1 MFLDNLS
8 GGHNVVK
15 VTESNPPP
23 ATVSMINKT
32 WCSKLFDRT
41 IRLFIL
47 KTARLALSV
56 LKWAVP
62 TEARLKIKGHLP
74 VFVVRQ
80 IWKKYENQY
89 WPLPEKENLPGL
101 AKYEYSLF
109 SQNGEDGILRY
120 IFSQIG
126 YSTRFFVE
134 IGFEVTECNSLR
146 LMIKE
151 RVDGLFIDGVPKSV
165 LKFNK
170 AAKKTHFS
178 NVKAINKFLD
188 VDNLKDTLLNEGK
201 VPAEIDLLSIDVDG
215 NDYWFW
221 ENIDFINPRVVI
233 VEYNASLGP
242 DVSWAVPYDPLFE
255 RHKKHSSGFYCSASL
270 AAFNKLAIQ
279 KGYSLIGC
287 DSAGV
292 NAFFMR
298 NDCLTDK
305 FAVFSPAEAFRPHAS
320 RIKRGISQ
328 DDQFNM
334 IKDMPY
340 VTI

>member
-1 MFLDNLS
+1 MVLNNFS
-8 GGHNVVK
+8 GEGSVAK
-15 VTESNPPP
+15 VPGVNPPP
-23 ATVSMINKT
+23 ASVSMINKT
-32 WCSKLFDRT
+32 WYSKLFDKT

-47 KTARLALSV
+47 KTARLALKI
-56 LKWAVP
+56 LKWSVP

-74 VFVVRQ
+74 VFVVCQ
-80 IWKKYENQY
+80 IWKKYENPH
-89 WPLPEKENLPGL
+89 WPLPEKAKLPGL
-101 AKYEYSLF
+101 SKYEYSLF

-146 LMIKE
+146 LMVKE
-151 RVDGLFIDGVPKSV
+151 RVDGLFIDGVERSV
-165 LKFNK
+165 KKFNK
-170 AAKKTHFS
+170 AAKKSHFS

-188 VDNLKDTLLNEGK
+188 VDNLKDTLLYEGHI
-201 VPAEIDLLSIDVDG
+201 PTEIDLLSIDVDG

-221 ENIDFINPRVVI
+221 EKINFITPRLVI

-242 DVSWAVPYDPLFE
+242 DVSLAVPYDPLFE
-255 RHKKHSSGFYCSASL
+255 RHKKHDSGFYCSASL
-270 AAFNKLAIQ
+270 TAFNKLAIQ

-305 FAVFSPAEAFRPHAS
+305 FPVLTPAEAYRPHAS
-320 RIKRGISQ
+320 RINRGISQ
-328 DDQFNM
+328 EEQFNM